1 MRFVMVFLLLGAM
14 LGSATAEVLVVAP
27 DGSGDYPTI
36 QAAVDASSEGDE
48 IVLEN
53 GVYRGEGNRDILIIE
68 HPVVVRSASGDP
80 SSCVIDCQG
89 SAEEWHF
96 GFWFDGG
103 LEWPTIEGISI
114 VRGYAYYGGAVRIG
128 YGHFMIRRCVFVGN
142 QATDYGA
149 AVSMGGPGVVTLDG
163 CTLVG
168 NGSPGGTVNVFDWA
182 SLVMERTIVAYSE
195 DGKAVTCVAGQ
206 ADVSCCNF
214 FGNADGDWNDS
225 CVYSQ
230 FGVDGNISED
240 PLFCGWEEGN
250 YYLQS
255 DSPCAPGGEC
265 GLIGALPVGCEP
277 SPIMESTWGEIKALY
292 RR

>member
-53 GVYRGEGNRDILIIE
+53 GVYRGEGNRDVLIVE
-68 HPVVVRSASGDP
+68 HALVVRSASGDP
-80 SSCVIDCQG
+80 RDCVIDCQG
-89 SAEEWHF
+89 TAEEWHVAF
-96 GFWFDGG
+96 LCDLYVGHLELYG
-103 LEWPTIEGISI
+103 LTII
-114 VRGYAYYGGAVRIG
+114 RGYHHSGGALRSGAGDVFISA
-128 YGHFMIRRCVFVGN
+128 CVFVGN
-142 QATDYGA
+142 RAEDDGA
-149 AVSMGGPGVVTLDG
+149 AIHKGGPDTVTLSG

-168 NGSPGGTVNVFDWA
+168 NSSPIGTVSTIDWTCL
-182 SLVMERTIVAYSE
+182 SMENTIVAFSG
-195 DGKAVTCVAGQ
+195 DGRATRCSYGQ
-206 ADVSCCNF
+206 TEIACCNF
-214 FGNADGDWNDS
+214 FGNAGGDWNNY
-225 CVYSQ
+225 CVSDF
-230 FGVDGNISED
+230 FGIDGNISED

-277 SPIMESTWGEIKALY
+277 SPVMEATWGEIKALY